1 MQAKRGM
8 SGISRR
14 WKVVLGV
21 IVVVFAAA
29 AVAAVMFFKS
39 RPMLGEENN
48 PRVASV
54 SAEIGRGGETFSYDI
69 PKSGISDELNEALI
83 SLFLDAE
90 IRNSL
95 LPRPQTYTVSDG
107 SVYLSVK
114 VSLENAGDLSMRV
127 NLSNVSDYN
136 SAQFGDT
143 HYSIVDHQTLYQEV
157 HALLSDVLPAY
168 EVKG

>member
-1 MQAKRGM
+1 MQAKRGK

-29 AVAAVMFFKS
+29 AVAAVMFFQSK
-39 RPMLGEENN
+39 PMLGEENN

-54 SAEIGRGGETFSYDI
+54 SAEIGRGVETFSYDI

-90 IRNSL
+90 MRNSL
-95 LPRPQTYTVSDG
+95 LPRPQT
-107 SVYLSVK
+107 
-114 VSLENAGDLSMRV
+114 
-127 NLSNVSDYN
+127 
-136 SAQFGDT
+136 
-143 HYSIVDHQTLYQEV
+143 
-157 HALLSDVLPAY
+157 
-168 EVKG
+168 